1 MITRCRRQDRS
12 PGGLIDDMFATYRW
26 LYVGAW
32 GIGLG
37 AFLMALT
44 SKPLPK
50 VSSQLAASALT

>member
-1 MITRCRRQDRS
+1 
-12 PGGLIDDMFATYRW
+12 LIDDMFATYRW